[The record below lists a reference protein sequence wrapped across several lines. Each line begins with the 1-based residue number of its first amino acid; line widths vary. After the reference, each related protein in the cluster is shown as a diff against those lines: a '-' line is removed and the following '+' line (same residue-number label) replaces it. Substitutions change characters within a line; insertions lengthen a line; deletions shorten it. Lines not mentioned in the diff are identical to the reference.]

1 MIKKQKKAIAKVI
14 KAPAA
19 NPQEKKIDYSKRTM
33 AEAIEASAN
42 ESLKFRM

>member
-1 MIKKQKKAIAKVI
+1 MIKKQKKAVATII
-14 KAPAA
+14 KKQATK
-19 NPQEKKIDYSKRTM
+19 PQEKKIDYSKRTM